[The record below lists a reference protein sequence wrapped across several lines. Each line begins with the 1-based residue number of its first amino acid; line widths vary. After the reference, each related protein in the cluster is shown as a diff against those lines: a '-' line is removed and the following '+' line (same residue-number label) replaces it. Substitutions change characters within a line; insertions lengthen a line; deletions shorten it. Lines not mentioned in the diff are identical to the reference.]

1 MNPLNG
7 SDNKNQLN
15 IPITSS
21 ETSPV
26 SDKGLYKDFQ
36 YQISNEKNRKPNFFS
51 DGTGYGLS
59 VIRFALLAF
68 GLQENDEGTEGQKN
82 EGESG

>member
-36 YQISNEKNRKPNFFS
+36 YQISNEKNRKTNFFS

-59 VIRFALLAF
+59 VIRFASFAF
-68 GLQENDEGTEGQKN
+68 GRQENDEETEGLRD
-82 EGESG
+82 